1 MASPVAQVA
10 IEQVELVRGD
20 TLTVFA
26 NVGTSSNRRIVLVE
40 LRVTPSGRIEL
51 FSNIELH
58 SQPVEQWQPMVEG

>member
-1 MASPVAQVA
+1 MASPMAQVA

-26 NVGTSSNRRIVLVE
+26 NVGTSNNRRIVLVE
-40 LRVTPSGRIEL
+40 LRVTPGGPGEL

>member
-1 MASPVAQVA
+1 MASPMARVA

-40 LRVTPSGRIEL
+40 LRVTL
-51 FSNIELH
+51 AFT
-58 SQPVEQWQPMVEG
+58 